1 MEGLKHAA
9 KRKTTEISNGSNA
22 AGRSFRRRCP
32 SLFQPLNSH
41 TLLELTFL
49 NARRDGPVSMV
60 ELSNGGGQHDGTS
73 MLKPATRGAPLQLPL
88 DLIDE
93 DPHQPRAAD
102 SPGFSAASLGE
113 LAKSVRLRGVKTPI
127 SVREHPGR
135 PGRYIVNHGA
145 RRFRAARLAG
155 LRTVPAFI
163 DNDYNE
169 TDQVI
174 ENLQRNDLTAREI
187 ADYIG
192 RELARG
198 LRRKE
203 IAQRISKS
211 AAYVTQH
218 ATLLDLPAP
227 VARAFSSARVRDVS
241 LVNELVQAYRDRPDV
256 VTAWLDDDQ
265 QEITRGSVRML
276 REFLAQSTVL
286 ETLNDAQELAA
297 GDSVPDAS
305 SLARQARAPAF
316 KGVLLFTHAGL
327 SCELLMLRPS
337 SRQLAWVRYE
347 DGRTAEVRLSDLQG
361 DAWRGL

>member
-1 MEGLKHAA
+1 
-9 KRKTTEISNGSNA
+9 
-22 AGRSFRRRCP
+22 
-32 SLFQPLNSH
+32 
-41 TLLELTFL
+41 
-49 NARRDGPVSMV
+49 
-60 ELSNGGGQHDGTS
+60 

-93 DPHQPRAAD
+93 DPRQPRAAD

-155 LRTVPAFI
+155 LLTIPAFI

-174 ENLQRNDLTAREI
+174 ENLQRNDLMAREI

-218 ATLLDLPAP
+218 ATLLDLPEP

-276 REFLAQSTVL
+276 REFLAQSIEL
-286 ETLNDAQELAA
+286 QTLARDPQEPAA
-297 GDSVPDAS
+297 SDSVPDAS
-305 SLARQARAPAF
+305 SLARQAREPAF
-316 KGVLLFTHAGL
+316 KGALLFTHAGL
-327 SCELLMLRPS
+327 SCELLMRRPS
-337 SRQLAWVRYE
+337 SRQLAWVRYD
-347 DGRTAEVRLSDLQG
+347 DGRTAEVALSELQG
-361 DAWRGL
+361 DTWRGL

>member
-1 MEGLKHAA
+1 
-9 KRKTTEISNGSNA
+9 
-22 AGRSFRRRCP
+22 
-32 SLFQPLNSH
+32 
-41 TLLELTFL
+41 
-49 NARRDGPVSMV
+49 
-60 ELSNGGGQHDGTS
+60 

-155 LRTVPAFI
+155 LLTIPAFI

-218 ATLLDLPAP
+218 ATLLDLPEP

-241 LVNELVQAYRDRPDV
+241 LVNELVQAYRARPQV
-256 VTAWLDDDQ
+256 VTAWLEDDR

-276 REFLAQSTVL
+276 REFLAQSIEL
-286 ETLNDAQELAA
+286 QTLARDPQELAA
-297 GDSVPDAS
+297 SDNVPDAS
-305 SLARQARAPAF
+305 SLARQAREPTF

-327 SCELLMLRPS
+327 SCELLMRRPS
-337 SRQLAWVRYE
+337 SRQLAWVRYD
-347 DGRTAEVRLSDLQG
+347 DGRTAEVMLSDLQG

>member
-1 MEGLKHAA
+1 
-9 KRKTTEISNGSNA
+9 
-22 AGRSFRRRCP
+22 
-32 SLFQPLNSH
+32 
-41 TLLELTFL
+41 
-49 NARRDGPVSMV
+49 
-60 ELSNGGGQHDGTS
+60 

-93 DPHQPRAAD
+93 DPHQPRAAG

-135 PGRYIVNHGA
+135 PVRYIVNHGA

-155 LRTVPAFI
+155 LLTIPAFI

-218 ATLLDLPAP
+218 ATLLDLPEP
-227 VARAFSSARVRDVS
+227 VARAFGSARVRDVS
-241 LVNELVQAYRDRPDV
+241 LVNELVQAYRAQPEV

-276 REFLAQSTVL
+276 REFLAQSIDL
-286 ETLNDAQELAA
+286 QTLAGAPPEPAA

-305 SLARQARAPAF
+305 SLARQAREPAF

-327 SCELLMLRPS
+327 SCELLMRHPS
-337 SRQLAWVRYE
+337 SRQLAWVRYD
-347 DGRTAEVRLSDLQG
+347 DGRTAEVMLSDLQG

>member
-1 MEGLKHAA
+1 
-9 KRKTTEISNGSNA
+9 
-22 AGRSFRRRCP
+22 
-32 SLFQPLNSH
+32 
-41 TLLELTFL
+41 
-49 NARRDGPVSMV
+49 MV
-60 ELSNGGGQHDGTS
+60 ELSNVGGLHDGTS
-73 MLKPATRGAPLQLPL
+73 MLKPATQGAPLQLPL

-127 SVREHPGR
+127 SVREHPDM

-145 RRFRAARLAG
+145 RRFRASRLAG
-155 LRTVPAFI
+155 LLTVPAFI

-211 AAYVTQH
+211 PAYITQH
-218 ATLLDLPAP
+218 AMLLDLPEP

-276 REFLAQSTVL
+276 REFLAQSIVL
-286 ETLNDAQELAA
+286 EMLNDDAQEPAA
-297 GDSVPDAS
+297 SDSVPDAS
-305 SLARQARAPAF
+305 SLARQARESAF

-327 SCELLMLRPS
+327 SCELLMRRPS
-337 SRQLAWVRYE
+337 SRKLAWVRYD
-347 DGRTAEVRLSDLQG
+347 DGRTAEVALSDLQG
-361 DAWRGL
+361 DAWRGD

>member
-1 MEGLKHAA
+1 MELIFLKV
-9 KRKTTEISNGSNA
+9 RV
-22 AGRSFRRRCP
+22 
-32 SLFQPLNSH
+32 
-41 TLLELTFL
+41 
-49 NARRDGPVSMV
+49 DGPVSMV
-60 ELSNGGGQHDGTS
+60 ELSNVGGQHDGTS
-73 MLKPATRGAPLQLPL
+73 MLKPAMRGAPLQLPL

-218 ATLLDLPAP
+218 ATLLDLPEP

-265 QEITRGSVRML
+265 QEVTRGSVRML
-276 REFLAQSTVL
+276 REFLAQSIEL
-286 ETLNDAQELAA
+286 QTLARDPPEPAA

-327 SCELLMLRPS
+327 SCELLMRRPS

-347 DGRTAEVRLSDLQG
+347 DGRTAEVMLSDLQG

>member
-1 MEGLKHAA
+1 M
-9 KRKTTEISNGSNA
+9 
-22 AGRSFRRRCP
+22 
-32 SLFQPLNSH
+32 FQPLNSH

-135 PGRYIVNHGA
+135 PGHYIVNHGA

-316 KGVLLFTHAGL
+316 KGVLLLTHAGL
-327 SCELLMLRPS
+327 SCELLMRRPS
-337 SRQLAWVRYE
+337 SRQLAWVRYD